1 MIDSSRDYV
10 TLFSATLIKKKSYT
24 TILKVHFKNTILL
37 LSYLTALPVIK
48 KEKKKKSHSTP
59 ASGLSSCTPA
69 YTEVVFRGITA
80 WAWTRCDWKC
90 VAGFKFRFKTFVREN
105 KLHAQTALFADWGN
119 YIGRNPVAESLK
131 SLLIFIIWIGLSWK
145 LMWSRC

>member
-48 KEKKKKSHSTP
+48 KEKKKNHTARQLQVWAAVRPPTP
-59 ASGLSSCTPA
+59 
-69 YTEVVFRGITA
+69 
-80 WAWTRCDWKC
+80 K
-90 VAGFKFRFKTFVREN
+90 
-105 KLHAQTALFADWGN
+105 
-119 YIGRNPVAESLK
+119 
-131 SLLIFIIWIGLSWK
+131 
-145 LMWSRC
+145 